1 MEISQQL
8 LAVGLVLA
16 LLLLAAAAAQRRGWL
31 RMSLHPAGPA
41 RQKRELEL
49 VERFVLT
56 PQHQLHLMR
65 VEDRT
70 VLIATHPQGVHV
82 VPLTGNSTAAAGGR
96 P

>member
-1 MEISQQL
+1 MELSQQL

-31 RMSLHPAGPA
+31 RMTLRPTGPGT
-41 RQKRELEL
+41 QKRDLEL

-56 PQHQLHLMR
+56 PLHQLHLMR

-70 VLIATHPQGVHV
+70 MLIATHPQGVYV
-82 VPLTGNSTAAAGGR
+82 VPLTGNSTAGTGGR

>member
-1 MEISQQL
+1 MELSQQL

-31 RMSLHPAGPA
+31 RMNFRPTGPA
-41 RQKRELEL
+41 KQRRDLEL
-49 VERFVLT
+49 IERFVLT
-56 PQHQLHLMR
+56 PQHQLHLVR

-70 VLIATHPQGVHV
+70 VLIATHPQGVQIL
-82 VPLTGNSTAAAGGR
+82 PLAAAIATAAGGR